1 MAATLIAGMM
11 QHKRAGDQSEAT
23 SLKDLEDPMPDMS
36 EHIHAGVLHKCP
48 FYAGPGTTIASWRQ
62 VSLES
67 GQPELAYRSGVT
79 DALFVAPQPCC
90 RCFAR

>member
-62 VSLES
+62 VSECLSSLDSQNLRIDLE
-67 GQPELAYRSGVT
+67 
-79 DALFVAPQPCC
+79 
-90 RCFAR
+90 

>member
-1 MAATLIAGMM
+1 MM

-62 VSLES
+62 VSECLS
-67 GQPELAYRSGVT
+67 SLDSQNLRIDPE
-79 DALFVAPQPCC
+79 
-90 RCFAR
+90 

>member
-23 SLKDLEDPMPDMS
+23 SLKDLEDPMPDMR

-62 VSLES
+62 VSECLSSLDSQNLRIDLE
-67 GQPELAYRSGVT
+67 
-79 DALFVAPQPCC
+79 
-90 RCFAR
+90 